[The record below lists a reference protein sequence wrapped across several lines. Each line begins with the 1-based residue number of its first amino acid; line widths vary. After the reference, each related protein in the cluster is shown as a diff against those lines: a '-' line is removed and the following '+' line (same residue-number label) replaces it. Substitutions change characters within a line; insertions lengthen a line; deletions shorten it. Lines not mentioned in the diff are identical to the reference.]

1 MGAGAGGQGGDGD
14 VGAMSDINVTPL
26 VDVVLVLLI
35 MFMLI
40 IPKVMASAHVKVD
53 LPETSSIAVAPEK
66 MPLVFSL
73 VLENGTPI
81 LYLNAVRTD
90 EAGVRTTI
98 QNYGVPI
105 EDLRAA
111 LSADRGITYGE
122 VVRVVD
128 MLRTLGIS
136 KVSLD
141 TRHVESQ

>member
-1 MGAGAGGQGGDGD
+1 MGAVTGGHGSDRD
-14 VGAMSDINVTPL
+14 VGAMSEINVTPL

-73 VLENGTPI
+73 VLEQGTTV
-81 LYLNAVRTD
+81 LYLNAQRTD
-90 EAGVRTTI
+90 EAAIRKTI
-98 QNYGVPI
+98 QNFGVPI
-105 EDLRAA
+105 EELRAA
-111 LSADRGITYGE
+111 LSADRGISYGE

-128 MLRTLGIS
+128 MLRTMGIS

-141 TRHVESQ
+141 TRHVEGQ